1 MLRLLRFLL
10 TGDGHLHKWVDLQ
23 AVETSGN
30 GGRWTRYYCRCE
42 ICGKHKKF
50 D

>member
-10 TGDGHLHKWVDLQ
+10 TGDTHLHKWETLRD
-23 AVETSGN
+23 VEVVGDVGT
-30 GGRWTRYYCRCE
+30 WTRYYCKCAV
-42 ICGKHKKF
+42 CGAHKRF